1 MNNCMIQVIV
11 WMFQSTRDRTLDQQC
26 TVSRPGMSY
35 IASALAVELLVSV
48 LQHPD
53 KGRAPGELGFDDDR
67 VTEHGSPLGI
77 VPHQV
82 SALTY
87 LSFVSICF

>member
-1 MNNCMIQVIV
+1 
-11 WMFQSTRDRTLDQQC
+11 MFSFTSSTQSTRDRTLDQQC

-53 KGRAPGELGFDDDR
+53 KGLAPADTSANDDHLT
-67 VTEHGSPLGI
+67 VEHVSPLGI

-82 SALTY
+82 DFHVCHALN
-87 LSFVSICF
+87 